1 MDLRLTGQRAIVTG
15 ASRGIGRAIARALL
29 AEGVQVV
36 IAARDAD
43 VLRAAAVDLAARTG
57 GTVIPVV
64 ADTGSDDSVRA
75 LVARAVDELGG
86 VDILINNAARPGGA
100 TGPGGVATLPTAAVA
115 ADFNV
120 KVLGYLRTAQAVT
133 PLFAAQGS
141 GRIVNIGGLSAR
153 QVGLAS
159 ASIRN
164 VGVAALTKTL
174 ADELGPHGVTV
185 NVVHPG
191 LTSTDDYDGTVRL
204 SPDRRAAAGA
214 GTAIRRVV
222 TADEVAA
229 VVTFLA
235 SPLAGAVTGE
245 SLAAG
250 GGAPGPI
257 HY

>member
-1 MDLRLTGQRAIVTG
+1 MDLQLRDRRAIVTG
-15 ASRGIGRAIARALL
+15 GSRGIGRAIARALL
-29 AEGVQVV
+29 AEGAHVV

-43 VLRAAAVDLAARTG
+43 ALKAAAAQLAAQTA
-57 GTVIPVV
+57 GTVIPVL
-64 ADTGSDDSVRA
+64 ADTGSDESVRA
-75 LVARAVDELGG
+75 LVVRAVDELGG
-86 VDILINNAARPGGA
+86 VDILVNNAARPGGA
-100 TGPGGVATLPTAAVA
+100 ASPGGVTTLPTAAVA
-115 ADFNV
+115 EDFNV

-133 PLFAAQGS
+133 PHFVAQRW
-141 GRIVNIGGLSAR
+141 GRIINIGGLSAR

-164 VGVAALTKTL
+164 IGVAALTKTL

-191 LTSTDDYDGTVRL
+191 LTRTDGYDGTMGL
-204 SPDRRAAAGA
+204 TDENRAAAA
-214 GTAIRRVV
+214 ANTAIRRVV

-235 SPLAGAVTGE
+235 SPLAVAITGE
-245 SLAAG
+245 SIAAG